1 MFGVVVSLI
10 ESIER
15 SLEKRKVVVQNIQDS
30 EVFCVVA
37 VVQQE

>member
-15 SLEKRKVVVQNIQDS
+15 SLEERKVVIQNIQDS
-30 EVFCVVA
+30 QVFLVVA
-37 VVQQE
+37 VVQQK

>member
-1 MFGVVVSLI
+1 MFGLVVSLI

-15 SLEKRKVVVQNIQDS
+15 GLEERKVVIQNIQES
-30 EVFCVVA
+30 QIVFVVA

>member
-1 MFGVVVSLI
+1 MFGVVVSLS

-15 SLEKRKVVVQNIQDS
+15 SLEERKVVIQNIQDS
-30 EVFCVVA
+30 QAVFVVA